1 MKTHP
6 IRLISLLLVLACSIV
21 SQAADVAKKQTF
33 VIVHGATA
41 GGWEWKK
48 TGNFLADDG
57 HEVHRATLTGL
68 GERTHLNSPDVDLQT
83 HINDVVNLILF
94 EDLTDIVLTG
104 HSYGGMVIT
113 GVMDRVPDRIKHV
126 VFLDAAVP
134 EDGMSIWDLFG
145 SNGPQDPNRFKDGF
159 MQVPWVTT
167 DTKPPH
173 NVKQSIKCFNQPV
186 TYKNPAAK
194 ALNVTYV
201 AFVPKDKSAE
211 ERAATDKSWQRAV
224 ARGWTIRT
232 FPGGHVAQQEDPRGV
247 ATLIADS
254 VSDRNKPVA
263 AAPSGP
269 RPAPFQSPE
278 VHPDRKVT
286 FRLQAKDASK
296 VELSGQF
303 LKGNQPMQK
312 DGTGVWSIT
321 VGPVEP
327 NLYPYNFVVDGV
339 GVSDPSNTDVF
350 PNERFKPSLVDI
362 PGDQPSLHTVQNVPR
377 GEMTYCSY
385 ESKTLNRTR
394 PLIVYTPP
402 GYRAGTD
409 KYPVL
414 YLVSGT
420 TDTEETW
427 FKAGRANVILDN
439 LIAQKKAVPMIIV
452 MPYGNMMSGTP
463 MPSSPQAAEM
473 YRIFNDELLGNVIPF
488 VESNYRVLADRDK
501 RAIAGF
507 SRGGGQSLFTAFN
520 NPDKFAWI
528 GSYAA
533 YLTPEV
539 CEKYFQELVS
549 QPDATNA
556 KLKLLWL
563 GVGKDD
569 FLYQQAV
576 TFNDYLKG
584 KNLAHKTLVT
594 EGGHT
599 WMNARHYLAET
610 LQLFF
615 K

>member
-1 MKTHP
+1 MLLRTAV
-6 IRLISLLLVLACSIV
+6 LLLSLAGLLP
-21 SQAADVAKKQTF
+21 AADAAGKHTF
-33 VIVHGATA
+33 VLVHGATA

-48 TGNFLADDG
+48 TGKFLADDG
-57 HEVHRATLTGL
+57 HEVYRATLTGL
-68 GERTHLNSPDVDLQT
+68 GERMHLNSPDVDLQT

-94 EDLTDIVLTG
+94 EDLDDVVLTG

-145 SNGPQDPNRFKDGF
+145 NSGPRDPERFKDGF
-159 MQVPWVTT
+159 MQVPWVTA

-173 NVKQSIKCFNQPV
+173 NVKQSLKCFNQPV

-194 ALNVTYV
+194 ALPVTYV

-211 ERAATDKSWQRAV
+211 ERARTDKSWQRAV

-247 ATLIADS
+247 ATLIEES
-254 VSDRNKPVA
+254 VGDTNKPVA
-263 AAPSGP
+263 AAAPAPSPGPGPGP
-269 RPAPFQSPE
+269 RPAPFASPE
-278 VHPDRKVT
+278 VLPDRKVT
-286 FRLQAKDASK
+286 FRLQAPGATK

-303 LKGNQPMQK
+303 LPGNQVMEK
-312 DGTGVWSIT
+312 NEVGIWSIT

-327 NLYPYNFVVDGV
+327 NLYPYHFVVDGV
-339 GVSDPSNTDVF
+339 GVADPSNPDVF

-362 PGDQPSLHTVQNVPR
+362 PADPPLLHALREVPR
-377 GEMTYCSY
+377 GELTTCSY
-385 ESKTLNRTR
+385 ESKTLKRTR
-394 PLIVYTPP
+394 PLVVYTPP
-402 GYRAGTD
+402 GYRAGSD

-427 FKAGRANVILDN
+427 VKAGRVNVILDN
-439 LIAQKKAVPMIIV
+439 LIADKKAVPMIVV
-452 MPYGNMMSGTP
+452 MPYGNMMGAAP
-463 MPSSPQAAEM
+463 MPSSPEAADM
-473 YRIFNDELLGNVIPF
+473 YQVFNEELTGNVLPF
-488 VESNYRVLADRDK
+488 VESNYRVLADRGH

-507 SRGGGQSLFTAFN
+507 SRGGGQSLFTGFK

-533 YLTPEV
+533 YLTPQV
-539 CEKYFQELVS
+539 CDKHFTDL
-549 QPDATNA
+549 AHA
-556 KLKLLWL
+556 KPSLLWL
-563 GVGKDD
+563 GVGKSD
-569 FLYQQAV
+569 FLYQPALE
-576 TFNDYLKG
+576 FEGYLKT
-584 KNLAHKTLVT
+584 KDIPHQSLVT

-615 K
+615 R

>member
-1 MKTHP
+1 MRTHF
-6 IRLISLLLVLACSIV
+6 IHLIHFLLVLTDPLESK
-21 SQAADVAKKQTF
+21 AADAKEKQTF

-41 GGWEWKK
+41 GAWEWKK
-48 TGNFLADDG
+48 TGNFLTDDG

-68 GERTHLNSPDVDLQT
+68 GERMHLNSPDIDLQT
-83 HINDVVNLILF
+83 HIHDVVNLILF
-94 EDLTDIVLTG
+94 EDLHDIVLTG

-113 GVMDRVPDRIKHV
+113 GVMDRIPERIRHV

-145 SNGPQDPNRFKDGF
+145 SSGPQDPTRFKDGF
-159 MQVPWVTT
+159 MQVPWVTP
-167 DTKPPH
+167 DTQPPH

-186 TYKNPAAK
+186 SYKKPAAK

-201 AFVPKDKSAE
+201 AFVPKDKSAK

-224 ARGWTIRT
+224 SRGWTIRT

-247 ATLIADS
+247 ATLIAES
-254 VSDRNKPVA
+254 VGDKNTPVTA
-263 AAPSGP
+263 N
-269 RPAPFQSPE
+269 RPAPVQSPE
-278 VHPDRKVT
+278 THPDGKVT
-286 FRLQAKDASK
+286 FRLQAPSASK

-303 LKGNQPMQK
+303 LKDTLPMEK
-312 DGTGVWSIT
+312 NDAGVWSIT

-327 NLYPYNFVVDGV
+327 NLYPYNFIADGV
-339 GVSDPSNTDVF
+339 GLSDPSNLAVF
-350 PNERFKPSLVDI
+350 PNEGFKPSLVDI
-362 PGDQPSLHTVQNVPR
+362 PGATPSLHTVQNVPR
-377 GEMTYCSY
+377 GEVTYCSY

-402 GYRAGTD
+402 GYRAGVD

-439 LIAQKKAVPMIIV
+439 LIAQEKAVPMIIV

-473 YRIFNDELLGNVIPF
+473 YQIFNDELLGNVIPY
-488 VESNYRVLADRDK
+488 VEANYRVLADRDK

-539 CEKYFQELVS
+539 CDKYFAELVS
-549 QPDATNA
+549 QPDVTNS

-569 FLYQQAV
+569 FLYEQAIS
-576 TFNDYLKG
+576 FKDYLTVK
-584 KNLAHKTLVT
+584 KLAHSSLIT

-615 K
+615 R

>member
-1 MKTHP
+1 MLLRTAV
-6 IRLISLLLVLACSIV
+6 LLLSLAGLLP
-21 SQAADVAKKQTF
+21 AADAAGKHTF
-33 VIVHGATA
+33 VLVHGATA

-48 TGNFLADDG
+48 TGKFLAADG
-57 HEVHRATLTGL
+57 HEVYRATLTGL
-68 GERTHLNSPDVDLQT
+68 GERMHLNSPDVDLQT

-94 EDLTDIVLTG
+94 EDLDDIVLTG

-145 SNGPQDPNRFKDGF
+145 NSGPRDPERFKDGF
-159 MQVPWVTT
+159 MQVPWVTP

-186 TYKNPAAK
+186 SYKNPAAK
-194 ALNVTYV
+194 ALPVTYV

-211 ERAATDKSWQRAV
+211 ERAKTDKSWQRAV

-247 ATLIADS
+247 ASLIEES
-254 VSDRNKPVA
+254 VGDTNKPVA
-263 AAPSGP
+263 AAAAAPAPAPVPGPGP
-269 RPAPFQSPE
+269 RPAPFASPE

-286 FRLQAKDASK
+286 FRLQASGASK

-303 LKGNQPMQK
+303 LQGNQAMEK
-312 DGTGVWSIT
+312 NEGGIWSIT

-327 NLYPYNFVVDGV
+327 NLYPYHFVVDGV
-339 GVSDPSNTDVF
+339 GVADPSNPDVF
-350 PNERFKPSLVDI
+350 PNERFKPSLVDF
-362 PGDQPSLHTVQNVPR
+362 PADPPLLHALREVPR
-377 GEMTYCSY
+377 GELTTCYY
-385 ESKTLNRTR
+385 ESKTLKRTR

-402 GYRAGTD
+402 GYRAGSD

-427 FKAGRANVILDN
+427 VKAGRVNVILDN
-439 LIAQKKAVPMIIV
+439 LIADKKAVPMIVV
-452 MPYGNMMSGTP
+452 MPYGNMMGAAP
-463 MPSSPQAAEM
+463 MPSSPEAADM
-473 YRIFNDELLGNVIPF
+473 YQVFNEELTGNILPF
-488 VESNYRVLADRDK
+488 VESNYRVLADRGH

-507 SRGGGQSLFTAFN
+507 SRGGGQSLFTAFK
-520 NPDKFAWI
+520 NPEKFAWI

-533 YLTPEV
+533 YLTPQV
-539 CEKYFQELVS
+539 CDKHFPELAAS
-549 QPDATNA
+549 KPS
-556 KLKLLWL
+556 LLWL
-563 GVGKDD
+563 GVGKSD
-569 FLYQQAV
+569 FLYQPALE
-576 TFNDYLKG
+576 FEGYLKA
-584 KNLAHKTLVT
+584 KDIPHQSLVT

>member
-1 MKTHP
+1 MFH
-6 IRLISLLLVLACSIV
+6 LAFLVIALFDTV
-21 SQAADVAKKQTF
+21 HAADTKEKLTLV
-33 VIVHGATA
+33 VVHGATA

-48 TGNFLADDG
+48 TGKFLTDDG
-57 HEVHRATLTGL
+57 HEVYRATLTGL
-68 GERTHLNSPDVDLQT
+68 GERMHLNSPDVDLQT

-94 EDLTDIVLTG
+94 EDLHDIVLTG

-113 GVMDRVPDRIKHV
+113 GVMDRIPDRIRHV

-134 EDGMSIWDLFG
+134 DDGMSIWDLMG
-145 SNGPQDPNRFKDGF
+145 SNGSQDPTRFKDGF
-159 MQVPWVTT
+159 MQVPWVTA
-167 DTKPPH
+167 DKKPPH

-186 TYKNPAAK
+186 SYKNPLAK
-194 ALNVTYV
+194 ALAVTYV

-211 ERAATDKSWQRAV
+211 ARAATDKSWQRAV
-224 ARGWTIRT
+224 SRGWTIRT

-247 ATLIADS
+247 ATLIEESVGDS
-254 VSDRNKPVA
+254 NKPVA
-263 AAPSGP
+263 AAS
-269 RPAPFQSPE
+269 RPAPLLSPE
-278 VHPDRKVT
+278 ILPDHKVT
-286 FRLQAKDASK
+286 FRLKAQEASK

-312 DGTGVWSIT
+312 DGSGVWSIT

-339 GVSDPSNTDVF
+339 GVPDPSNPDVF
-350 PNERFKPSLVDI
+350 PNEGFKPSLVDV
-362 PGDQPSLHTVQNVPR
+362 PGDQPALHTVQNVPH
-377 GEMTYCSY
+377 GEMTHCSY
-385 ESKTLNRTR
+385 SSKTLNRIR
-394 PLIVYTPP
+394 PLMIYTPP
-402 GYRAGTD
+402 GYRSGTE

-439 LIAQKKAVPMIIV
+439 LIAQKKALPMIVV

-463 MPSSPQAAEM
+463 MPSSVQAAEM
-473 YRIFNDELLGNVIPF
+473 YKTFNDELLDNVIPF
-488 VESNYRVLADRDK
+488 VETNYRALTDGDQ

-507 SRGGGQSLFTAFN
+507 SRGGGQSLFTAFK

-528 GSYAA
+528 GSYSA

-539 CEKYFQELVS
+539 CDRYFADLIS
-549 QPDATNA
+549 KPDANKT
-556 KLKLLWL
+556 KLLWL

-569 FLYQQAV
+569 FLYQPAI
-576 TFNDYLKG
+576 TFINYLKDKKLG
-584 KNLAHKTLVT
+584 HQTLVT

>member
-1 MKTHP
+1 LH
-6 IRLISLLLVLACSIV
+6 
-21 SQAADVAKKQTF
+21 
-33 VIVHGATA
+33 
-41 GGWEWKK
+41 
-48 TGNFLADDG
+48 
-57 HEVHRATLTGL
+57 
-68 GERTHLNSPDVDLQT
+68 
-83 HINDVVNLILF
+83 
-94 EDLTDIVLTG
+94 DIVLTG

-113 GVMDRVPDRIKHV
+113 GVMDRVPERIRHV

-134 EDGMSIWDLFG
+134 DDGMSIWDLLG
-145 SNGPQDPNRFKDGF
+145 NNGKQDPNRFKDGF
-159 MQVPWVTT
+159 MQVSWVTP

-186 TYKNPAAK
+186 SYKNPAAK
-194 ALNVTYV
+194 ALDVTYV

-211 ERAATDKSWQRAV
+211 ERAKTDKSWQRALS
-224 ARGWTIRT
+224 RGWTIRT

-254 VSDRNKPVA
+254 VSDKNKPVA
-263 AAPSGP
+263 AANPGP

-278 VHPDRKVT
+278 VHSDRKVT

-312 DGTGVWSIT
+312 DGSGVWSIT

-339 GVSDPSNTDVF
+339 GLSDPSNADTF
-350 PNERFKPSLVDI
+350 PNERFKPSLIDI
-362 PGDQPSLHTVQNVPR
+362 PGDSPSLHTVQNVPR
-377 GEMTYCSY
+377 GEMSYCSY
-385 ESKTLNRTR
+385 ESKTLGRIR
-394 PLIVYTPP
+394 PLIIYTPP
-402 GYRAGTD
+402 GYRTGTD
-409 KYPVL
+409 KLPVL

-427 FKAGRANVILDN
+427 FKAGRADVILDN

-463 MPSSPQAAEM
+463 MPSSPQAADM
-473 YRIFNDELLGNVIPF
+473 YKIFNDELLGNVIPY
-488 VESNYRVLADRDK
+488 VEANYRVLSDREN
-501 RAIAGF
+501 RGIAGF

-539 CEKYFQELVS
+539 CDKYFSAMVS
-549 QPDATNA
+549 QPDATNE
-556 KLKLLWL
+556 KFKLLWL

-569 FLYQQAV
+569 FLYQPA
-576 TFNDYLKG
+576 FNFMNYLTDK
-584 KNLAHKTLVT
+584 KLEHKTLVT

-610 LQLFF
+610 LQLYF

>member
-1 MKTHP
+1 MKSCLF
-6 IRLISLLLVLACSIV
+6 RLSLLVLVLAGSV
-21 SQAADVAKKQTF
+21 RAAEKLTY

-48 TGNFLADDG
+48 TGKFLSDDG

-68 GERTHLNSPDVDLQT
+68 GERMHLNSPDIDLET

-94 EDLTDIVLTG
+94 EDLHDIVLTG

-113 GVMDRVPDRIKHV
+113 GVMDRVPDRIRHV

-134 EDGMSIWDLFG
+134 DDGMSLWGLFG
-145 SNGPQDPNRFKDGF
+145 GRGPQDPSRFADGF
-159 MQVPWVTT
+159 MQVPWVKP
-167 DTKPPH
+167 DTRPPH
-173 NVKQSIKCFNQPV
+173 NVKQSIKCFSQPV
-186 TYKNPAAK
+186 SYKNPAAK

-211 ERAATDKSWQRAV
+211 DRAKTDKSWQRAV
-224 ARGWTIRT
+224 SRGWTVRT
-232 FPGGHVAQQEDPRGV
+232 FPGGHVAQEEDPRGV
-247 ATLIADS
+247 ATLMEEAAG
-254 VSDRNKPVA
+254 DRNQPVA
-263 AAPSGP
+263 AVTPGP
-269 RPAPFQSPE
+269 RAAPFQSPE
-278 VHPDRKVT
+278 VHADGKVT
-286 FRLQAKDASK
+286 FRFRAPGATK

-312 DGTGVWSIT
+312 DEAGIWSIT

-327 NLYPYNFVVDGV
+327 NLYPYNFVADGV
-339 GVSDPSNTDVF
+339 GTPDPSNPDLF
-350 PNERFKPSLVDI
+350 PNERFKPSLVDV
-362 PGDQPSLHTVQNVPR
+362 PASPPLLHAVRNVPH
-377 GEMTYCSY
+377 GEMSYCYY
-385 ESKTLNRTR
+385 ESKTLGRTR
-394 PLIVYTPP
+394 PLLVYTPP
-402 GYRAGTD
+402 GYRGSDD

-439 LIAQKKAVPMIIV
+439 LIAEKKAVPMIVV
-452 MPYGNMMSGTP
+452 MPYGNMMGGTP

-473 YRIFNDELLGNVIPF
+473 YQVFNDELTGNILPYIEENFRAIP
-488 VESNYRVLADRDK
+488 DREK

-507 SRGGGQSLFTAFN
+507 SRGGGQSLFAGFR

-528 GSYAA
+528 GTYAA
-533 YLTPEV
+533 HLTPEV
-539 CEKYFQELVS
+539 CEKYFPELVS
-549 QPDATNA
+549 QPEATNA

-569 FLYQQAV
+569 FLYQPALA
-576 TFNDYLKG
+576 FEAYLKE
-584 KNLAHKTLVT
+584 KKLAHQSFVT